1 MTKIYSSSQQ
11 EIYYDNEN
19 SILKNVWLVVDISFD
34 EMKAEMKNWM
44 DKFNEKRPK
53 LMLTDSSNGTIVPVE
68 TQEWIIGFLF
78 PTVIEKGVLKYAI
91 IMSEEVVAELSVE
104 QMFDEIRDKPT
115 GEFQQFNFENETGA
129 LNWLKK

>member
-53 LMLTDSSNGTIVPVE
+53 LMLTDSSNGIIVPVE

-115 GEFQQFNFENETGA
+115 GEFQQFNFENETEA

>member
-53 LMLTDSSNGTIVPVE
+53 LMLTDSSNGTIVPIE

-115 GEFQQFNFENETGA
+115 GEFQQFNFENETEA